1 MNMLVLRIVTNIL
14 NYRIDYNNKYLK
26 KDENEEKR

>member
-1 MNMLVLRIVTNIL
+1 MLVLHIVTNIL

-26 KDENEEKR
+26 KDENEEKK

>member
-1 MNMLVLRIVTNIL
+1 MLVLHIVTNIL

-26 KDENEEKR
+26 KDQKVKKKDK

>member
-1 MNMLVLRIVTNIL
+1 MLVLRIITNIL

>member
-1 MNMLVLRIVTNIL
+1 MLVLHIVTNIL

>member
-1 MNMLVLRIVTNIL
+1 MLVLRIVTNIL

>member
-1 MNMLVLRIVTNIL
+1 MLVLYIVTNIL

>member
-1 MNMLVLRIVTNIL
+1 MLVLRIVTNIL

-26 KDENEEKR
+26 KDENEKKR

>member
-1 MNMLVLRIVTNIL
+1 MLVLRIVTNIL
-14 NYRIDYNNKYLK
+14 NYRIDYNNKYFK